1 MTLLI
6 VLMGAAVLLVLALL
20 LRPFWWSTSDAEVS
34 RRSLNTAILRE
45 QLAKL
50 EVDRADNLLREE
62 DFAQARDELQKRV
75 LQDAAQ
81 DTPVATQGSPKWT
94 VIALVLLVPIA
105 AFGLYALLGSPAA
118 IEGDG
123 GAPHSAQQ
131 QEIDN
136 MVAGLAKKL
145 EKDPG
150 NLQGWAVL
158 ARSYKVMGRMADAE
172 QAFARAGNFID
183 NDAQMLVS
191 YADVLVANANGNFAG
206 KPMQLIDKAL
216 KVDPNN
222 VMALWL
228 AGTAAFRTE
237 DYTKAVRTWERLLVL
252 LEPGTEDA
260 NTLQN
265 ALDEAYAK
273 LGKSPAPL
281 VRPAPSA
288 ALREA
293 PVAAA
298 SASNASV
305 SGEVVLDAAL
315 KARAAPND
323 AVMVIARVPGTRMP
337 VAVLRRVVSELPL
350 KFSLD
355 DSMAMSPQ
363 ARISGAAQ
371 VEIEA
376 RISKSGMAQ
385 AEPGDLITA
394 VQTVKVGATGVRLL
408 VNKVR
413 P

>member
-94 VIALVLLVPIA
+94 VIALVLLMPIA

-305 SGEVVLDAAL
+305 SGEVVLDAGCDWE
-315 KARAAPND
+315 KARAQLLALPGIGPWTAEIVAMRGLGDPDAFPATDLGVRVAAEQAGLPGD
-323 AVMVIARVPGTRMP
+323 AVVLAAYSTRWRP
-337 VAVLRRVVSELPL
+337 WRSY
-350 KFSLD
+350 
-355 DSMAMSPQ
+355 
-363 ARISGAAQ
+363 
-371 VEIEA
+371 
-376 RISKSGMAQ
+376 
-385 AEPGDLITA
+385 A
-394 VQTVKVGATGVRLL
+394 VQHLWTTLDHS
-408 VNKVR
+408 VNHWPPKETM
-413 P
+413 

>member
-20 LRPFWWSTSDAEVS
+20 LRPFWWPSSDTEVS
-34 RRSLNTAILRE
+34 RRALNTAILRE

-50 EVDRADNLLREE
+50 EVDRADKLLREE
-62 DFAQARDELQKRV
+62 DFEQARDELQKRA
-75 LQDAAQ
+75 LQDTAQ
-81 DTPVATQGSPKWT
+81 DLPVVTKGAPKWT
-94 VIALVLLVPIA
+94 VISLVLLVPIA

-118 IEGDG
+118 IEGNG

-145 EKDPG
+145 EKDPS

-228 AGTAAFRTE
+228 AGTAAFRAE
-237 DYTKAVRTWERLLVL
+237 DYNKAARTWERLLAL
-252 LEPGTEDA
+252 MEPGTEDA

-281 VRPAPSA
+281 VRPAPST

-298 SASNASV
+298 SASKASV

-408 VNKVR
+408 VNQVR